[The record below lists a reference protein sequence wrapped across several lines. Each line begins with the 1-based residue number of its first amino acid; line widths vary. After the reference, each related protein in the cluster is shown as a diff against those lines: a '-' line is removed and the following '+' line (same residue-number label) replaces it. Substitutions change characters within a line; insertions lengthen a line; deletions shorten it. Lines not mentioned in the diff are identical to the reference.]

1 MNRYTEID
9 YIKTQ
14 MKKWELFKNYD
25 TTIVELSN
33 NEKSKIMIELSN
45 NVFEIDIT
53 LANINKCLE
62 QLNRDIDVIKDFE
75 NDTVL
80 NDKSLTN
87 QDKRRIAINLNLQK
101 NKDYIDMYSEYKHIL
116 HIEYLLRAL
125 KDYMLSILQSLRII
139 YNKDADKHD

>member
-1 MNRYTEID
+1 MNGYTEID

-139 YNKDADKHD
+139 YNKDADKHY